1 MSGCH
6 RTLVVTVVAVGF
18 FVAPV
23 GAQVPGKQ
31 FVPHVRSEVQEGG
44 ALVEELVRRS
54 PTGREIVA
62 ELDRSTVIVYIRYRL
77 FKESTLVGRIG
88 LLSSVGDRR
97 YLIVELAWGLL
108 RVQAL
113 QALAHE
119 LYHATEIARAPEV
132 VDTATLSGYY
142 SRIGD
147 RGRATGGGQMFETW
161 AAVETTSRVH
171 RELVAPIAP
180 GDRIIPLRAE
190 P

>member
-1 MSGCH
+1 MFGCH
-6 RTLVVTVVAVGF
+6 RTLGIIVVAVRY

-23 GAQVPGKQ
+23 VAQVPGEQ
-31 FVPHVRSEVQEGG
+31 FVPHVRSEVPEGG

-54 PTGREIVA
+54 PTAREIVA
-62 ELDRSTVIVYIRYRL
+62 ELDRSTVVVYVRYRL

-88 LLSSVGDRR
+88 LLSAVGDRR

-132 VDTATLSGYY
+132 VDTATLFRHY

-147 RGRATGGGQMFETW
+147 GVVATGGRQSFETW

-171 RELVAPIAP
+171 RELVGRFAPV
-180 GDRIIPLRAE
+180 DRLLPLRAE